1 MTTIQEVKNNVDVD
15 EEMNKDLLLRQSR
28 LLYPEVED
36 WVLNIAIEAYV
47 KELKLT
53 TSSSVVAGGRNPLNK
68 EKEMPEIN

>member
-36 WVLNIAIEAYV
+36 FILNMAIEAYV
-47 KELKLT
+47 NELK
-53 TSSSVVAGGRNPLNK
+53 REPLK
-68 EKEMPEIN
+68 MQEIN

>member
-1 MTTIQEVKNNVDVD
+1 MTTIQEIKNNVDVD

-36 WVLNIAIEAYV
+36 FILNIAIEAYIN
-47 KELKLT
+47 ELK
-53 TSSSVVAGGRNPLNK
+53 LNK

>member
-47 KELKLT
+47 KELKREEVET
-53 TSSSVVAGGRNPLNK
+53 TSSLCSSQGGETP
-68 EKEMPEIN
+68 